1 MTQSYAPRMLP
12 MNNRPN
18 NRSNARP
25 LMNTFELNT
34 PAGTVTIGDEMI
46 VEEDKD
52 KMTLPH
58 MPFIYFAGGFL
69 LARLLNRKK

>member
-1 MTQSYAPRMLP
+1 
-12 MNNRPN
+12 
-18 NRSNARP
+18 
-25 LMNTFELNT
+25 MNTFDLST
-34 PAGTVTIGDEMI
+34 PAGNVTIGEEMI

-58 MPFIYFAGGFL
+58 MPFVYFAGGFL

>member
-1 MTQSYAPRMLP
+1 MTKTYAPRMLP
-12 MNNRPN
+12 MNNQPS

-25 LMNTFELNT
+25 LMATFDLDG
-34 PAGTVTIGDEMI
+34 AVGDVTIGEEMI

-58 MPFIYFAGGFL
+58 MPFVYFAGGFL

>member
-12 MNNRPN
+12 MNNRPS

-46 VEEDKD
+46 VEEDK
-52 KMTLPH
+52 MTLPH